1 LANDCE
7 DLACIFAN
15 LAKNGLTMK
24 KTFMGVRLRSL
35 REERGL
41 SQFALAQQ
49 LGLSPSYLNQIEQN
63 QRPLTVPVLLR
74 LHATLGVDIQAFS
87 EDEEAR
93 LVASLREALA
103 DNPGGDAVALAEL
116 REVATQMPAVGR
128 ALVALHQRHRDAT
141 ERLEALAAELGDGR
155 GDLARMPQARP
166 MPFEEVRDFF
176 FAHQNHIAPLD
187 AAAEAFST
195 QWRLREG
202 NPGDRLAQR
211 LLEAHGVQV
220 IPADDDESGA
230 QRRYDPATRV
240 LRLSRY
246 LEPGQHAFQL
256 ATQLAFLEVS
266 GLIDQLVA
274 DAPLSSDTARSLARI
289 GLANYFAA
297 ALLLPYMIFLEA
309 AEQLRYDIDQ
319 LARRFGVGFE
329 TICHRLSSL
338 QRPDARGVPFFLIR
352 VDRAGNI
359 SKRQS
364 ATHFHF
370 SKTGGTCPLWNV
382 YEAFA
387 QPGRVLTQLA
397 RMPDGRAY
405 LWIAR
410 TVSHGFRGYG
420 SPNKT
425 FSIGLGCDISHA
437 TRLVYSKGLDLR
449 DPDVSTPIGA
459 GCKVCERE
467 ACPQRAFPFVGR
479 PLDVDENQSRFMPYA
494 AAPDK
499 YGTARAAVRN
509 AASRAPSSGSP
520 RRRSP

>member
-1 LANDCE
+1 
-7 DLACIFAN
+7 
-15 LAKNGLTMK
+15 MK

-35 REERGL
+35 REERGM
-41 SQFALAQQ
+41 SQAALAQQ

-93 LVASLREALA
+93 LLAGLREALA
-103 DNPGGDAVALAEL
+103 DNPGGEPVALAEL

-141 ERLEALAAELGDGR
+141 ERLEALAAQLGDGR
-155 GDLARMPQARP
+155 GDLARLPQARP

-187 AAAEAFST
+187 DAAEAFSA
-195 QWRLREG
+195 QWKLREG
-202 NPGDRLAQR
+202 SPGDRLAQR
-211 LLEAHGVQV
+211 LLDAHGVRV
-220 IPADDDESGA
+220 VPADDDDAGGA

-256 ATQLAFLEVS
+256 ATQLAFLEA
-266 GLIDQLVA
+266 GGTIDRLVA
-274 DAPLSSDTARSLARI
+274 AAPLSSDTARSLARI

-297 ALLLPYMIFLEA
+297 ALLLPYGLFLAA

-338 QRPDARGVPFFLIR
+338 QRPQARGVPFFLVR

-382 YEAFA
+382 YEAFG

-449 DPDVSTPIGA
+449 DPEVPTPIGA

-479 PLDVDENQSRFMPYA
+479 PLEVDENLSRFMPYA
-494 AAPDK
+494 AAPER
-499 YGTARAAVRN
+499 TAAALRN
-509 AASRAPSSGSP
+509 AARRAPASVSP
-520 RRRSP
+520 PRRSP

>member
-1 LANDCE
+1 
-7 DLACIFAN
+7 
-15 LAKNGLTMK
+15 MK

-41 SQFALAQQ
+41 SQLALAQQ

-93 LVASLREALA
+93 LIASLREALA

-128 ALVALHQRHRDAT
+128 ALVALHQRHRDAM
-141 ERLEALAAELGDGR
+141 ERLEALAGELGDGR

-187 AAAEAFST
+187 EAAEAFAA

-202 NPGDRLAQR
+202 NPGDRLACR

-220 IPADDDESGA
+220 VPAEDGEAGA
-230 QRRYDPATRV
+230 QRRYDPASRV
-240 LRLSRY
+240 LRLSPY

-256 ATQLAFLEVS
+256 ATQLAFFEVNDM
-266 GLIDQLVA
+266 LDELVA
-274 DAPLSSDTARSLARI
+274 AAPLSSDTARSLARI

-297 ALLLPYMIFLEA
+297 ALLLPYGEFLET
-309 AEQLRYDIDQ
+309 AELLRYDIDQ

-338 QRPDARGVPFFLIR
+338 QRPEARGVPFFLIR

-410 TVSHGFRGYG
+410 TVSHGYRGYG

-449 DPDVSTPIGA
+449 DPDVPTPIGA

-494 AAPDK
+494 AAPP
-499 YGTARAAVRN
+499 GNNTIVRSAAM
-509 AASRAPSSGSP
+509 RAPTSAARP
-520 RRRSP
+520 RRSP